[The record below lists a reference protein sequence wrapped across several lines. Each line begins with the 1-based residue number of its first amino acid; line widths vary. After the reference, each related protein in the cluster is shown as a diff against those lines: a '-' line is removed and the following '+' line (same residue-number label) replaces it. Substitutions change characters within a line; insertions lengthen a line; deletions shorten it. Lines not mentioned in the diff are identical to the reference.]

1 MSVMCKCFPARSVPA
16 GIKHHIKWTDQSLLN
31 LNNVKT
37 VYIALEFM

>member
-1 MSVMCKCFPARSVPA
+1 MSVILQSFPAGSVPA
-16 GIKHHIKWTDQSLLN
+16 GIKRRIKWTDQSLLD